1 MSEAPT
7 WYRGLQVTFGLI
19 AIVLAVA
26 VWLYY
31 TVAIFIM
38 ILLFAVSLLVIG
50 FSGIIDGYG
59 NTTLPLWRRAL
70 WLVLGLLSV
79 VIAFAVIV
87 FPATGISIL
96 ILLLGIGLL
105 INGLMGI
112 ISGALDSETPGGFRA
127 LLVIFGLI
135 VFILSFYVIA
145 NPTLGTIL
153 WYWPPYVLILPGT
166 SIPSFGFYQILPSF
180 GYLLLVLF
188 LSLGFIVRGIQAIIA
203 GVKGTA

>member
-1 MSEAPT
+1 
-7 WYRGLQVTFGLI
+7 
-19 AIVLAVA
+19 
-26 VWLYY
+26 
-31 TVAIFIM
+31 M

-112 ISGALDSETPGGFRA
+112 ISGDLDSETQAGSEPCS
-127 LLVIFGLI
+127 
-135 VFILSFYVIA
+135 LSSA
-145 NPTLGTIL
+145 
-153 WYWPPYVLILPGT
+153 
-166 SIPSFGFYQILPSF
+166 S
-180 GYLLLVLF
+180 
-188 LSLGFIVRGIQAIIA
+188 
-203 GVKGTA
+203 